1 MQKVIKNLVVIGI
14 ISLMLSGCGS
24 ITALSALG
32 TVGSAA
38 ATKVIEHQA
47 GYGIQSPHTIIDR
60 VMPSVVTIIA
70 ELKSVSTKS
79 SQGFRKPG
87 EPIFPEPNNNAFQSG
102 TGFVIEEN
110 GIVVTNYHVV
120 ANIID
125 KSNSKLRVLFSND
138 SIYEAKIFNYDKTS
152 DIAVLKIVNDEN
164 KKFPAVTWG
173 DRPKLGGH
181 AIIIGSPIGLDFS
194 VSFGIISAVDRIIPK
209 ASPPFVPY
217 VQTDAAMNRG
227 NSGGPLFDASGEV
240 IGINTLILTPS
251 SGSKDTGSV
260 GLGFAIDGQY
270 AQEIIKRL
278 LDSIDKIKWS
288 YMGINYRL
296 LDMEETKRNNLKFGS
311 SVIIVKVE
319 DNGSAYGV
327 LKENDI
333 VQKMNGIVIT
343 HKNFASMVAR
353 LVPGTKIVLTLLR
366 DGKLMDIDLVL
377 TERPE

>member
-14 ISLMLSGCGS
+14 ISLILSGCGGV
-24 ITALSALG
+24 TALSALS
-32 TVGSAA
+32 TVGGAA
-38 ATKVIEHQA
+38 ASRVIEHKA

-60 VMPSVVTIIA
+60 VMPSVVTIIS
-70 ELKSVSTKS
+70 ELKSVNS
-79 SQGFRKPG
+79 SSPQGFFKPG
-87 EPIFPEPNNNAFQSG
+87 EAILPEPNNNAFQSG

-110 GIVVTNYHVV
+110 GTVITNYHVV

-138 SIYEAKIFNYDKTS
+138 SIYEAKVFNYDKTS

-164 KKFPAVTWG
+164 KKFPAITWG
-173 DRPKLGGH
+173 DKPKLGGH

-227 NSGGPLFDASGEV
+227 NSGGPLFDADGEV

-251 SGSKDTGSV
+251 SGTDTGSV

-278 LDSIDKIKWS
+278 ESGDKIKWS

-296 LDMEETKRNNLKFGS
+296 LDMEETKRNKLKFGS
-311 SVIIVKVE
+311 SVIIVKLE

-327 LKENDI
+327 LKEKDI
-333 VQKMNGIVIT
+333 IQKMNGTVIT

-353 LVPGTKIVLTLLR
+353 LAPGTTITLTLLR
-366 DGKLMDIDLVL
+366 DGNIMDVDLVL
-377 TERPE
+377 TQRP

>member
-60 VMPSVVTIIA
+60 VMPSVVTIIS

-138 SIYEAKIFNYDKTS
+138 SIYEANIFNYDKTS

-164 KKFPAVTWG
+164 KKFPAITWG
-173 DRPKLGGH
+173 DKPKLGGH

-227 NSGGPLFDASGEV
+227 NSGGPLFDA
-240 IGINTLILTPS
+240 
-251 SGSKDTGSV
+251 
-260 GLGFAIDGQY
+260 
-270 AQEIIKRL
+270 
-278 LDSIDKIKWS
+278 
-288 YMGINYRL
+288 
-296 LDMEETKRNNLKFGS
+296 
-311 SVIIVKVE
+311 
-319 DNGSAYGV
+319 
-327 LKENDI
+327 
-333 VQKMNGIVIT
+333 
-343 HKNFASMVAR
+343 
-353 LVPGTKIVLTLLR
+353 
-366 DGKLMDIDLVL
+366 
-377 TERPE
+377 

>member
-1 MQKVIKNLVVIGI
+1 MFKKVFACTVIA
-14 ISLMLSGCGS
+14 SLFVFMSGCGG
-24 ITALSALG
+24 ITTLSALG

-38 ATKVIEHQA
+38 ATKVIEHKA

-60 VMPSVVTIIA
+60 VMPSVVTIISETHVA
-70 ELKSVSTKS
+70 TNLSPK
-79 SQGFRKPG
+79 QRFRKPG
-87 EPIFPEPNNNAFQSG
+87 EPMIPEPNNNAFQSG

-251 SGSKDTGSV
+251 SGTDNGSV

-278 LDSIDKIKWS
+278 
-288 YMGINYRL
+288 
-296 LDMEETKRNNLKFGS
+296 F
-311 SVIIVKVE
+311 
-319 DNGSAYGV
+319 
-327 LKENDI
+327 
-333 VQKMNGIVIT
+333 
-343 HKNFASMVAR
+343 
-353 LVPGTKIVLTLLR
+353 
-366 DGKLMDIDLVL
+366 
-377 TERPE
+377 

>member
-1 MQKVIKNLVVIGI
+1 MQKVIKNLVVISS

-60 VMPSVVTIIA
+60 VMPSVVTIIS

>member
-1 MQKVIKNLVVIGI
+1 VQKVIKNLVVIGI
-14 ISLMLSGCGS
+14 ISLILSGCGGV
-24 ITALSALG
+24 TALSALS
-32 TVGSAA
+32 TVGGAA
-38 ATKVIEHQA
+38 ASRVIEHKA

-60 VMPSVVTIIA
+60 VMPSVVTIIS
-70 ELKSVSTKS
+70 ELKSVSTQR
-79 SQGFRKPG
+79 SQRFTRPG
-87 EPIFPEPNNNAFQSG
+87 EAILPEPNNNAFQSG

-110 GIVVTNYHVV
+110 GTVITNYHVV

-138 SIYEAKIFNYDKTS
+138 SIYEAKVFNYDKTS

-164 KKFPAVTWG
+164 KKFPAITWG
-173 DRPKLGGH
+173 DKPKLGGH

-209 ASPPFVPY
+209 ASPPFVPF
-217 VQTDAAMNRG
+217 VQTDASMNRG
-227 NSGGPLFDASGEV
+227 NSGGPLFDADGEV

-251 SGSKDTGSV
+251 SGTDTGSV

-278 LDSIDKIKWS
+278 ESGDKIKWS

-366 DGKLMDIDLVL
+366 DGNIMDVDLVL
-377 TERPE
+377 TQRPQ

>member
-14 ISLMLSGCGS
+14 ISLILSGCGGV
-24 ITALSALG
+24 TALSALS
-32 TVGSAA
+32 TVGGAA
-38 ATKVIEHQA
+38 ASRVIEHKA

-60 VMPSVVTIIA
+60 VMPSVVTIIS
-70 ELKSVSTKS
+70 ELKSVSTQR
-79 SQGFRKPG
+79 SQRFTRPG
-87 EPIFPEPNNNAFQSG
+87 EAILPEPNNNAFQSG

-110 GIVVTNYHVV
+110 GTVITNYHVV

-138 SIYEAKIFNYDKTS
+138 SIYEAKVFNYDKIS

-164 KKFPAVTWG
+164 KKFPAITWG
-173 DRPKLGGH
+173 DKPKLGGH

-209 ASPPFVPY
+209 ASPPFVPF
-217 VQTDAAMNRG
+217 VQTDASMNRG
-227 NSGGPLFDASGEV
+227 NSGGPLFDADGEV

-251 SGSKDTGSV
+251 SGTDTGSV

-278 LDSIDKIKWS
+278 ESGDKIKWS

-296 LDMEETKRNNLKFGS
+296 LDMEETKRNKLKFGS
-311 SVIIVKVE
+311 SVIIVKVVE
-319 DNGSAYGV
+319 NGSAYGV

-333 VQKMNGIVIT
+333 VQKMNGTVIT

-353 LVPGTKIVLTLLR
+353 LAPGTTITLTLLR
-366 DGKLMDIDLVL
+366 DGNIMDVDLVL
-377 TERPE
+377 TQRP